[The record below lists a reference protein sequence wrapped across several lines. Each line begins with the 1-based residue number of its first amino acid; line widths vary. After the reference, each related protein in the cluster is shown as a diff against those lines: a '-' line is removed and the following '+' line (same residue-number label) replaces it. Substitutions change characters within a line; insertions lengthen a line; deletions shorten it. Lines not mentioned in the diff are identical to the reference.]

1 MAQPTML
8 SSPSPPSEEQGTILV
23 ETERLIIRRYLV
35 SDAAALS
42 QAANNKNIAVNMRN
56 TFPSPYK
63 LSDAENFLTNIAC
76 KPEGTS
82 YPYHNGIFLK
92 SNTPENPSPEPVFVG
107 SVGVIPRNDIYFRVW
122 EMGYWLA
129 EEAWGKGYATE
140 AFGAFVRWCFQTWPN
155 LNRIEASAME
165 HNTGSQNVL
174 SKCGFIREGK
184 RRGSVFKNGKLID
197 EIQFG
202 LLRDD
207 LW

>member
-76 KPEGTS
+76 KPEGTA

-92 SNTPENPSPEPVFVG
+92 PNTPENPSPEPVFVG